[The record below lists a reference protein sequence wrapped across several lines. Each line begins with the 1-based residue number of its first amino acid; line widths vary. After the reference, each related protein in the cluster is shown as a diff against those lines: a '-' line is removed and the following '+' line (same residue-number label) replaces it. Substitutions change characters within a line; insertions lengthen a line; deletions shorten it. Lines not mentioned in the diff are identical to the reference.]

1 MSTVERSEC
10 APSANIWLEL
20 IGQQSMANHQYLVV
34 EHAEEGDSETPMAEC
49 PDHQGRRGPIL
60 QASTGKV
67 RTRSL
72 ILRLTGDK
80 TIDLPLTAPEDMG
93 PHDLRPPQREHQD
106 NLMVSVHPTLFCD
119 AGELTHPRPIT
130 GYDESVPAP
139 IRTGWV
145 YVFFG
150 GRLWREVAVIADPEA
165 TPVFQDSD
173 VESARQTSEP
183 EHERLAVGPELDVL
197 HLPARIR
204 GRDVSGNLQLAFSE
218 TQWSWD
224 YIEALET
231 EDDLRSDRCR
241 DARAI
246 NAFVERQADEL
257 YNDWTY
263 IDHMR
268 SLRGRDHPVERDV
281 TCPGHWLRDVEGTRT
296 QGDQQELVEQRDA
309 IEADEDVVEASY
321 YVGAPTLYPR
331 WRQSHLNG
339 EALPEI
345 GAGVDVLAPL
355 RDRHILTL
363 HLRDPLYAARH
374 LVGQV
379 NASMALL
386 LDLVDHV
393 KKRPFGVTAELFHNN
408 FRRQTLPDGSTNP
421 LFIEDGWLDNR
432 LDESDSG
439 RLLRTVYDAERRAIR
454 AFVRDAQMALVRLL
468 NDGQPGNLTA
478 VLRDLFALEI
488 GNSVAG
494 YFQSGP
500 MLQVLSLPVNRVDPL
515 ILPQEF
521 DANSGDEAASLAL
534 AIARGEHL
542 LGKLLLPFQENVA
555 ECRAGDATVAS
566 LKAMADGLN
575 DQQKELR
582 VLEANVVRELAAH
595 QDDTQAPDAAAITGV
610 ARIGS
615 HAFQSIAGEL
625 GQWWLSTV
633 QKELQQKGA
642 VFTAEVNRIKGAFE
656 GFAEA
661 AIPGRTQVQLE
672 GTEDGRAFVV
682 LEVVDESGQTLTSG
696 AAAGASLRVADANAF
711 DGTVKH
717 QPVKRWF
724 HQGATSPMGLP
735 GLLVVFDVW
744 NFQNSAQKLETP
756 NARNVVGFLSAMA
769 DLGISSAQLVALLP
783 NQPERLASQVSGWKQ
798 DARWFTAMSNKVKA
812 ADELAE
818 EVVRSKIEAAGWV
831 AGMFT
836 TALIVSDSVNSFLNG
851 RWGTGSAQL
860 IQAGGVATMTS
871 ADVIAARVLTP
882 IGSRAVKHSSVR
894 ATQALIGRAIP
905 AAARWTGTVASG
917 YVTALGFAIYVL
929 GEAAYYRLKDDD
941 VSEWLR
947 AGPFSGDRDAQTDAL
962 KDESTAYL
970 ELVKAMT
977 PVAFT
982 RLPSHQMQ
990 DWMKHRE
997 LTQWSGEAESILTFA
1012 SPALAI
1018 TGEPSEVK
1026 LEIEYEQV
1034 LERRLGPSKAS
1045 GWNTEILQTRSGVIG
1060 KGIEE
1065 AYDEQRQAIDF
1076 MIGEAQ
1082 LPGLRPRA
1090 GNEQVTTRYNAKA
1103 LELTYTLQVWQRD
1116 SQDYKN
1122 VEITQTMENLDV
1134 QWNS

>member
-1 MSTVERSEC
+1 MSTVERSGC

-34 EHAEEGDSETPMAEC
+34 KHAEEGDSETPMAEC

-60 QASTGKV
+60 QASAEETQK
-67 RTRSL
+67 RSL
-72 ILRLTGDK
+72 ILRLEGDEA
-80 TIDLPLTAPEDMG
+80 IDLPLMEQNDLG

-106 NLMVSVHPTLFCD
+106 NLMVAVHPTLFCD
-119 AGELTHPRPIT
+119 AGELTHPRPLT
-130 GYDESVPAP
+130 GYEEAIPAP

-150 GRLWREVAVIADPEA
+150 DRLWREVAVMADPEQP
-165 TPVFQDSD
+165 PVFRDTAI
-173 VESARQTSEP
+173 ESARTASEP
-183 EHERLAVGPELDVL
+183 IHERPAVGPELDVL
-197 HLPARIR
+197 HLPARMK
-204 GRDVSGNLQLAFSE
+204 GADVSGDIQLAFSE

-224 YIEALET
+224 YIEALEGDR
-231 EDDLRSDRCR
+231 ELRSDRCR
-241 DARAI
+241 DARALK
-246 NAFVERQADEL
+246 AFIERQADEL

-281 TCPGHWLRDVEGTRT
+281 TCPGHWLRDVDGSRT
-296 QGDQQELVEQRDA
+296 QGDKEELVEQRDA

-321 YVGAPTLYPR
+321 YVGTPTLYPR
-331 WRQSHLNG
+331 WRQAHLNG
-339 EALPEI
+339 EALPEM

-374 LVGQV
+374 LVGQI

-468 NDGQPGNLTA
+468 NDGQPGNLAA
-478 VLRDLFALEI
+478 VLRDLFALES

-500 MLQVLSLPVNRVDPL
+500 MLQVLSLPANRVDPL

-521 DANSGDEAASLAL
+521 DADSGDEAASLAL

-642 VFTAEVNRIKGAFE
+642 TFTAEVSRIKGAFE

-661 AIPGRTQVQLE
+661 AIPGRTQVQIE
-672 GTEDGRAFVV
+672 GSDDGRAFVV
-682 LEVVDESGQTLTSG
+682 LDVVDESGQTLTSG
-696 AAAGASLRVADANAF
+696 AAVGASLRLAEAGAL

-717 QPVKRWF
+717 QSVKHWL
-724 HQGATSPMGLP
+724 HQSTTSPIGLP
-735 GLLVVFDVW
+735 GILVVFDLW
-744 NFQNSAQKLETP
+744 
-756 NARNVVGFLSAMA
+756 NVVNTTFYTSFSARQSA
-769 DLGISSAQLVALLP
+769 GVISALVDLGVSSSQVVALLP
-783 NQPERLASQVSGWKQ
+783 NQPERLASQVSRWKQ
-798 DARWFTAMSNKVKA
+798 EAQWFTR
-812 ADELAE
+812 LAE
-818 EVVRSKIEAAGWV
+818 QFGSNDRYAKAVVRNHLEAGGWV

-836 TALIVSDSVNSFLNG
+836 AALIASDAATSFANR
-851 RWGTGSAQL
+851 RWGTGSTQL
-860 IQAGGVATMTS
+860 IQAGGIATMTN
-871 ADVIAARVLTP
+871 ADLIAARILTP
-882 IGSRAVKHSSVR
+882 AGRRAVERSSVQAAQ
-894 ATQALIGRAIP
+894 ATLGRLIP

-929 GEAAYYRLKDDD
+929 GEAAYYRLKDDA
-941 VSEWLR
+941 VSQWLR
-947 AGPFSGDRDAQTDAL
+947 AGPFSGDREEQTDAL
-962 KDESTAYL
+962 RNEATAYL

-977 PVAFT
+977 PIALK
-982 RLPSHQMQ
+982 RIDDEPLS
-990 DWMKHRE
+990 
-997 LTQWSGEAESILTFA
+997 QWLQARNLGVWDGEAESVLTFA

-1018 TGEPSEVK
+1018 TGEPAAID
-1026 LEIEYEQV
+1026 LEIAYEQV
-1034 LERRLGPSKAS
+1034 HDRILGPNPAG
-1045 GWNTEILQTRSGVIG
+1045 GWRTNTLATRSGRIG
-1060 KGIEE
+1060 RAIEE
-1065 AYDEQRQAIDF
+1065 RYDPQRQAIDF
-1076 MIGEAQ
+1076 MIGKAQ
-1082 LPGLRPRA
+1082 LPDLTPLDRHER
-1090 GNEQVTTRYNAKA
+1090 VTTRYTVKR
-1103 LELTYTLQVWQRD
+1103 LSLTFTVDVWQRET
-1116 SQDYKN
+1116 QDYK
-1122 VEITQTMENLDV
+1122 TQTITHTMEDLDV
-1134 QWNS
+1134 QWRG